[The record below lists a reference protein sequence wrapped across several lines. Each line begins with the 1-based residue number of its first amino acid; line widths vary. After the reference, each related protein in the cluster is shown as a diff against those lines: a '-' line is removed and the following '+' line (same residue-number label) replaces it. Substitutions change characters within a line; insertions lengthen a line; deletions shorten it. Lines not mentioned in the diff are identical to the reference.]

1 MTAVAIPWRQ
11 SANKEHSMNGDLIG
25 LVAVI
30 LFMGIPLG
38 GMYTYY
44 RVRKL
49 RTEERLAALA
59 RGVAIPMEPEGN
71 QAMRSRRLGILLVAG
86 AIGFVLTFGLIARVT
101 GEPET
106 WAAAAFGFIPLAV
119 GVGYFID
126 SVLVRRDM
134 SSAQ

>member
-1 MTAVAIPWRQ
+1 MDGQ
-11 SANKEHSMNGDLIG
+11 LIG

-30 LFMGIPLG
+30 LSLGIPIA

-59 RGVAIPMEPEGN
+59 RGVEIPMEPEGN
-71 QAMRSRRLGILLVAG
+71 QAMRSRRLGILLVAA
-86 AIGFVLTFGLIARVT
+86 AIGFVLTFGLIAHVT

-106 WAAAAFGFIPLAV
+106 WAAAAFGFIPLAI

-126 SVLVRRDM
+126 SVLVRRET
-134 SSAQ
+134 SSAH